1 MGTHVWE
8 FRLSIQVCV
17 WVLTFSIHI
26 QVVRFRYS
34 DSGIQ
39 VWNSDLGIQDWVYR
53 LADKYKPRTHSI
65 HIQGIQ
71 VYNSGLGVQT
81 CLYTKALTVF
91 TFRVFRFMYSHSGI
105 QVWVYSS
112 ADKYKALTFSIHIQ
126 ALPTY
131 MSAGTHKARQNICW
145 PTCI

>member
-1 MGTHVWE
+1 MAVAMDAAVASIGNDHDVKIKYTVELRALNIQHMKNTLMVQVCAFPGSPNHQTTKSPNSRCLYSGMGTHVWE

-53 LADKYKPRTHSI
+53 LADKYK
-65 HIQGIQ
+65 
-71 VYNSGLGVQT
+71 
-81 CLYTKALTVF
+81 
-91 TFRVFRFMYSHSGI
+91 
-105 QVWVYSS
+105 
-112 ADKYKALTFSIHIQ
+112 ALTFCIHIQ
-126 ALPTY
+126 AFRFGYT
-131 MSAGTHKARQNICW
+131 G
-145 PTCI
+145 

>member
-1 MGTHVWE
+1 MFGIQ
-8 FRLSIQVCV
+8 LSIQVCV

-53 LADKYKPRTHSI
+53 LADKYKALTFSI

-71 VYNSGLGVQT
+71 VH
-81 CLYTKALTVF
+81 VF
-91 TFRVFRFMYSHSGI
+91 TFRHWYTGKSVHPNLNCKPEYPGM
-105 QVWVYSS
+105 
-112 ADKYKALTFSIHIQ
+112 
-126 ALPTY
+126 
-131 MSAGTHKARQNICW
+131 
-145 PTCI
+145 

>member
-26 QVVRFRYS
+26 QLVRFRYS

-53 LADKYKPRTHSI
+53 LVSIKHS
-65 HIQGIQ
+65 H
-71 VYNSGLGVQT
+71 S
-81 CLYTKALTVF
+81 VF
-91 TFRVFRFMYSHSGI
+91 TFRVVMFMHSHSGI
-105 QVWVYSS
+105 QVWVYRLG
-112 ADKYKALTFSIHIQ
+112 Y
-126 ALPTY
+126 
-131 MSAGTHKARQNICW
+131 AGKSVHPNLNCKPEYPECEY
-145 PTCI
+145 